1 MSISLEE
8 IYNNTKEKYQLKLL
22 TGTNGLTK
30 EFTWVQLCEDIGNCD
45 FFRGHELVIST
56 GLASMQENWLQDF
69 ITELILHRV
78 CGLILN
84 TGKYIRPADISPE
97 IIALCKEKHFPL
109 FTMPWKIHIADI
121 MQDYCSRLLH
131 AQEQESCLEN
141 LLLGLLSGGSQGER
155 CTQELAAR
163 GLLSLPFQLVVL
175 PLAVDK
181 LDNNQEQLIRL
192 ACKRRLNHFTKFYSI
207 LCHARQIL
215 LVFGQPPADIHNC
228 IIELTQQLPA
238 DCLTGNIGLSQ
249 LYDNLAL
256 LPTALKEARAS
267 AAVARLQQAAILS
280 FPELG
285 PYRLLF
291 MSEQHQL
298 LQQMHNEK
306 LQPLIDYDQ
315 THQSQLLPT
324 LRAYLFH
331 NSSLQET
338 ARLTFTHR
346 NTIGYRLRKIK
357 ELIACDLDSSE
368 VRFSYMLAF
377 YIADYLALMADDS
390 TQSLY

>member
-8 IYNNTKEKYQLKLL
+8 IYNHTKERYQLKLL
-22 TGTNGLTK
+22 TGTNGLTR

-69 ITELILHRV
+69 ITELFRHRV

-84 TGKYIRPADISPE
+84 TGKYIRPADIPPE
-97 IIALCKEKHFPL
+97 IIDFCKEKHFPL

-131 AQEQESCLEN
+131 AQEQESRLEN
-141 LLLGLLSGGSQGER
+141 LLAGLLSGGSQGEK
-155 CTQELAAR
+155 CQQELTAR
-163 GLLSLPFQLVVL
+163 GLLNLPFQLVVF
-175 PLAVDK
+175 PLTAAQLSHD
-181 LDNNQEQLIRL
+181 QEQLIRL
-192 ACKRRLNHFTKFYSI
+192 TCKRRLNHFTSFYSI

-228 IIELTQQLPA
+228 IIELSQDLPA
-238 DCLTGNIGLSQ
+238 DCLSGHIGLSQ
-249 LYDNLAL
+249 LYDNLAD
-256 LPTALKEARAS
+256 LPTALKEARA
-267 AAVARLQQAAILS
+267 AAATARLQQTALLS
-280 FPELG
+280 FSELG

-291 MSEQHQL
+291 MSEQHSL
-298 LQQMHNEK
+298 LQQMHREK
-306 LQPLIDYDQ
+306 LQPLIDYDAA
-315 THQSQLLPT
+315 HQSQLLPT

-357 ELIACDLDSSE
+357 ELLGCDLDDSE

-377 YIADYLALMADDS
+377 YIADYLQLTAADCP
-390 TQSLY
+390 